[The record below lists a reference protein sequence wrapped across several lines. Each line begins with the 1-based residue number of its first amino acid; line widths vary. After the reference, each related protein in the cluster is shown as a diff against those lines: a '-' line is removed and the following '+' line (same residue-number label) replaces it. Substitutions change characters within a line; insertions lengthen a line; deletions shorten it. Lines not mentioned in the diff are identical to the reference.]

1 MQKIYDYLIMRSGL
15 YGCCMHKLI
24 VLFACLVCFFFT
36 SSARQIQHLPG
47 KSIEAAMADIELMA
61 GNKIPDNVKL
71 VGLGDAAALAYEP
84 VRFNTTLAAFLIR
97 KKGFRNF
104 LVMDD
109 NWMVRP
115 LHHYL
120 SGTRSFDS
128 TVIDSLVQHTI
139 GNFQYKTTGFRTFLY
154 WLKKYNLLHQD
165 KMVSLRGIGASRAI
179 PISYFMI
186 TYIYPLDK
194 ENGTYLSK
202 KWGVPNYPDS
212 LAVKDV
218 EAWYKGIIKNKA
230 FVNKNKALL
239 AACAEDLAYYDAT
252 SRRAR
257 QTNVTQY
264 MDLTVNIIGNQILQ
278 QVSQRS
284 ILYTSNDFIARSN
297 TRLDYIPGRPVVSY
311 TGMYLHQQLKEG
323 YFACLTGFSDTARL
337 LLVNRQAATIED
349 SIFVAPQQEKLL
361 YQKKDRFFIPEDTLV
376 LKQYL
381 PAELPIFTND
391 AITIVPDTAIR
402 PLDALFLFKYLSPG
416 IKPVNPK

>member
-1 MQKIYDYLIMRSGL
+1 
-15 YGCCMHKLI
+15 MHKFI
-24 VLFACLVCFFFT
+24 VLFACLFCFFFT
-36 SSARQIQHLPG
+36 SSARQIQQLPG

-71 VGLGDAAALAYEP
+71 VGLGDAAALAHEP

-120 SGTRSFDS
+120 TGTGSFDS

-139 GNFQYKTTGFRTFLY
+139 TNFQYKTTGFRTFLY
-154 WLKKYNLLHQD
+154 WLKKYNLLHLD

-194 ENGTYLSK
+194 ENGTYLST

-252 SRRAR
+252 SRRAK

-264 MDLTVNIIGNQILQ
+264 MDLMVNIIGNQILQ
-278 QVSQRS
+278 QVNQRS
-284 ILYTSNDFIARSN
+284 ILYSSNDFIAKSN
-297 TRLDYIPGRPVVSY
+297 TRLDYIPGRPVISY
-311 TGMYLHQQLKEG
+311 TGMYLHQQLKDG

-337 LLVNRQAATIED
+337 LLVNQQAAKIED

-361 YQKKDRFFIPEDTLV
+361 YKKKDHFFIPEDTLV

-381 PAELPIFTND
+381 PAELPTFTND
-391 AITIVPDTAIR
+391 AITIVPDTTIR
-402 PLDALFLFKYLSPG
+402 PLDALFLFKNLTPG
-416 IKPVNPK
+416 IKPVTPN

>member
-1 MQKIYDYLIMRSGL
+1 
-15 YGCCMHKLI
+15 MHKLI
-24 VLFACLVCFFFT
+24 VLFACFFCFSFT
-36 SSARQIQHLPG
+36 TSARQIQDLPG
-47 KSIEAAMADIELMA
+47 KSIEAAMADIELIA

-71 VGLGDAAALAYEP
+71 VGLGDAAALAHEP

-104 LVMDD
+104 LIMDD

-115 LHHYL
+115 LHSYL

-128 TVIDSLVQHTI
+128 TVIDSLVLHTI

-165 KMVSLRGIGASRAI
+165 KMVSLRGIGAARAI
-179 PISYFMI
+179 PVSYFMI

-194 ENGTYLSK
+194 RNGTSLST

-218 EAWYKGIIKNKA
+218 KAWYKGIIRNKA

-252 SRRAR
+252 SRRAK

-284 ILYTSNDFIARSN
+284 ILYTSNDFIAKSN
-297 TRLDYIPGRPVVSY
+297 MRLDYIPGRPVVSY

-337 LLVNRQAATIED
+337 RLVNRQTATIED
-349 SIFVAPQQEKLL
+349 SIFVAPQQEKML
-361 YQKKDRFFIPEDTLV
+361 YQKKDRFFIPEDSLV

-381 PAELPIFTND
+381 PAELPAFTKD
-391 AITIVPDTAIR
+391 AITIFPDTTVR
-402 PLDALFLFKYLSPG
+402 PLDALFLFRNLTPG
-416 IKPVNPK
+416 IKPVTPD